1 MRGRPVKSVPTTI
14 DSFAYTL
21 VKKEPKTVPLSQ
33 SLVLMLAMNNILT
46 VAELKRRGM
55 AAIEEGL
62 RRGPVHIVKRNKAA
76 AVVLSEEEYQRLIGG
91 QPPRSGMTAVQWLL
105 MQPADGTRDKGDI
118 DASLAQER
126 AW

>member
-1 MRGRPVKSVPTTI
+1 
-14 DSFAYTL
+14 
-21 VKKEPKTVPLSQ
+21 
-33 SLVLMLAMNNILT
+33 MLAMNNILT